1 MHYFLRVFLTFF
13 RAKLSANSRNDEF
26 EDTIFEQF
34 WKIRKKEEAAKLL
47 KVWVCGNTFKSRKP
61 QNYGKYGFA
70 ATPKPQSYKK
80 YEFQDD
86 FVVRSCHISEP
97 IDRIFTCYWL

>member
-1 MHYFLRVFLTFF
+1 MNFCGFFLDFF
-13 RAKLSANSRNDEF
+13 KAKLSANSRNDEF
-26 EDTIFEQF
+26 EDIIFEQF

-70 ATPKPQSYKK
+70 ATPKLQSYKK

-86 FVVRSCHISEP
+86 SLSEVAT
-97 IDRIFTCYWL
+97 FLSL